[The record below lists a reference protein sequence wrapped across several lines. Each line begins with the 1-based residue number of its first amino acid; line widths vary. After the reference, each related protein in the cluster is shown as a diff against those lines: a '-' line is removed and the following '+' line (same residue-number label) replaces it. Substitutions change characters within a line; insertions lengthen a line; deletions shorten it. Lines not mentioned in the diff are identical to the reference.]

1 MNVSLTP
8 ELEKFVADK
17 LKSGMYGTASEVVR
31 EGLRLL
37 AERDQQREQKL
48 QHLKGLI
55 KEADDDIAAGRL
67 RPGEELFAAI
77 RAMSD
82 QRRKG
87 IKKATP

>member
-48 QHLKGLI
+48 QHLKALVKDGL
-55 KEADDDIAAGRL
+55 DDIEAGRI
-67 RPGEELFAAI
+67 RPADEVFAEI
-77 RAMSD
+77 RAMSAA
-82 QRRKG
+82 RRR
-87 IKKATP
+87 ATKESR